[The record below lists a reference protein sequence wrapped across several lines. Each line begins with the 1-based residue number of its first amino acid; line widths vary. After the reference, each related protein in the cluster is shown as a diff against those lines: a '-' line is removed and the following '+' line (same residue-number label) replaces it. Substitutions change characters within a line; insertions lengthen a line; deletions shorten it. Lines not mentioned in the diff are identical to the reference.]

1 MAHTIKETLVVTK
14 ISEEQLMK
22 TGNGKMYRKYHFVVC
37 AGDNAGQQYHTFVSD
52 SYRNKKH
59 WEKVEKI
66 YNTTTYLPVLDG
78 RFTVIKDKIDADSKH
93 FVVKSKVD
101 IRDEQSAIFLELLY
115 EEMTGQKVK
124 SKPLTQVGWDNFVSE
139 A

>member
-37 AGDNAGQQYHTFVSD
+37 AGDNAGKQYHTFVSD

-59 WEKVEKI
+59 WEKVEKE
-66 YNTTTYLPVLDG
+66 YDRGLLPVIDG

-93 FVVKSKVD
+93 FSVASKID
-101 IRDEQSAIFLELLY
+101 TRDKQSAIFLGLLY
-115 EEMTGQKVK
+115 EKMTGQKIK
-124 SKPLTQVGWDNFVSE
+124 SKPLTQVGWGNFISE

>member
-37 AGDNAGQQYHTFVSD
+37 AGDNAGKQYHTFVSD

-59 WEKVEKI
+59 WEKVEKE
-66 YNTTTYLPVLDG
+66 YDRGLLPVIDG

-93 FVVKSKVD
+93 FSVASKID
-101 IRDEQSAIFLELLY
+101 TRDKQSAIFLGLLY
-115 EEMTGQKVK
+115 EKMTGQKVK